1 MYRISGIRIFKQRGD
16 VLSEDNLI
24 MEQVKAGNKEAF
36 EELVLKNRIAA
47 IRFAQ
52 KYVRDE
58 FLAEDIVQDSF
69 AIIYIKRSE
78 YKPKHSFKTFLY
90 TIIRNK
96 CIDYLRKQKTVS
108 LDEVEHSL
116 YTASLE
122 EAVIDKEER
131 EMAAEL
137 LRSLNK
143 EYQTALYLYEYED
156 MSYKEIAKVM
166 NKSVAQVK
174 ITIFRARK
182 KIQKAVK
189 EGYNAER

>member
-1 MYRISGIRIFKQRGD
+1 M
-16 VLSEDNLI
+16 SEDNSI
-24 MEQVKAGNKEAF
+24 MELVKGGDRKAF
-36 EELVLKNRIAA
+36 ESLVLRHRIAA

-69 AIIYIKRSE
+69 AIIYIKRMD
-78 YKPKHSFKTFLY
+78 YMPKYSFKTFLY

-108 LDEVEHSL
+108 IDEVEL
-116 YTASLE
+116 VNASAE
-122 EAVIDKEER
+122 EVVVDREER
-131 EMAAEL
+131 VRAVEL

-143 EYQTALYLYEYED
+143 EYQRVLYLYEYEE
-156 MSYKEIAKVM
+156 MSYKEIACIM
-166 NKSVAQVK
+166 NKTVPQVK

-182 KIQKAVK
+182 KIAKAVE
-189 EGYNAER
+189 EGINGKR